1 MAPPEAEGPRRHP
14 LAARRPR
21 RRLPRPPAAPQ
32 PGARLGPAAQSCP
45 RPEAAGPP
53 PPPPSRP
60 PPALPAPAPALRR
73 GAGRAGPAA
82 AAFIRPAAAGR
93 FIYEE
98 TEGAGSGLARATP
111 PTALPPPAPVAPLAS
126 PAPGRRSPQR
136 PSPPRHLPSP
146 RGGGAALQSRPPG
159 GHAARGQR
167 GRRVVV
173 GGNCSPA
180 CGAGLPARRG
190 TPSPAALR
198 SLLPKGGLRK
208 RRLLGRA

>member
-45 RPEAAGPP
+45 RPEAAGPPP

-146 RGGGAALQSRPPG
+146 RGGGLHFKAGRPAGTPPG
-159 GHAARGQR
+159 DSAGGGSLSEGIAL
-167 GRRVVV
+167 RRVERGSLHAEAPRRQVD
-173 GGNCSPA
+173 
-180 CGAGLPARRG
+180 GLVP
-190 TPSPAALR
+190 L
-198 SLLPKGGLRK
+198 
-208 RRLLGRA
+208 RRLP